1 MTSKQCGDGDD
12 DDDLV
17 TRETKEGE
25 RKVFQRALC
34 PDPPHCWPPGL
45 QITSDRDHHNDL
57 DYQDDQLF

>member
-34 PDPPHCWPPGL
+34 PDPPHCTMCILSSMFSFQPNKL
-45 QITSDRDHHNDL
+45 RHISKVAS
-57 DYQDDQLF
+57 